1 MRIHKTGVK
10 CGTAYKIAPEFLTDD
25 DGKVTCKRC
34 KRLIRTGE
42 FLKLYSV
49 KVDGAAKEEEYFI
62 SALTSSKAA
71 YKCFKT
77 YFYRED
83 AWGNIGE
90 QFLSFKKRLKTV
102 RREGK
107 SEG

>member
-10 CGTAYKIAPEFLTDD
+10 CGSAYKIAPEFLTDD

-34 KRLIRTGE
+34 KRLIADKKDC
-42 FLKLYSV
+42 KLYRLLV
-49 KVDGAAKEEEYFI
+49 GIYAIDEYFVY
-62 SALTSSKAA
+62 APTSSKAA
-71 YKCFKT
+71 YKCFVMF
-77 YFYRED
+77 FYNED

-102 RREGK
+102 RREDR
-107 SEG
+107 SEE